1 LKGDAPAQS
10 AAQPEEVKEMGFFG
24 EFERWLNALLTNYL
38 SNTLATVVTTLRPA
52 VITLA
57 ALYVALWGYLQ
68 ATGAIEQP
76 FIAGLKRI
84 GTIAVVIGVGLQLWL
99 YHEAVVDTFFTAP
112 GQLAAAVVGAGD
124 PVTIVDQILFTGG
137 DAAQALLE
145 KGGLFDGNLAYTLAG
160 YFVYVLIGV
169 TAVYTMFLLCLSR
182 VALSVLLALGP
193 LFFAML
199 LFDSTRRFFEAW
211 TAQLANYAFI
221 TILTVLIVSLL
232 LQLVTTAAAQASAA
246 GAAIQIAQAVRLCLA
261 AGLILLILR
270 QVMPMAA
277 GLARGIA
284 LHSYGA
290 VSTAVGWGMEYGADV
305 VGSARRSVAGYL
317 TPAPARTARAAG
329 GFRRREG

>member
-1 LKGDAPAQS
+1 
-10 AAQPEEVKEMGFFG
+10 MGFFG
-24 EFERWLNALLTNYL
+24 EFEAWLNGLLAHYL
-38 SNTLATVVTTLRPA
+38 GNTLAIVARTLQPMM
-52 VITLA
+52 VTLA
-57 ALYVALWGYLQ
+57 ALYVAVWGYLQ

-76 FIAGLKRI
+76 FVAGLKRI
-84 GTIAVVIGVGLQLWL
+84 GTIAVVLGVGLKLWL
-99 YHEAVVDTFFTAP
+99 YNEAIVDTFFTAP
-112 GQLAAAVVGAGD
+112 GQLAAAIVGAGD

-145 KGGLFDGNLAYTLAG
+145 KGGLWNGNLAYTFAG
-160 YFVYVLIGV
+160 YFVYLLVGA
-169 TAVYTMFLLCLSR
+169 TALYTMFLLCLSR
-182 VALSVLLALGP
+182 VALSILLALGP
-193 LFFAML
+193 LFFALL
-199 LFDSTRRFFEAW
+199 LFEHTRRFFEAW

-261 AGLILLILR
+261 SGLILLILR

-290 VSTAVGWGMEYGADV
+290 VSTAVGWGLDYGADV
-305 VGSARRSVAGYL
+305 VGTARRSAGRL
-317 TPAPARTARAAG
+317 LSPAPARAGRPPRAG
-329 GFRRREG
+329 GRRAES